1 LVDAFSHG
9 RLARRAKRFP
19 QDKLLPPALAHLDGF
34 HADVIEEV
42 EKAVSSNDLV
52 VVGMAQNPFVKR
64 ARKALEKGGHT
75 FTYLEYGSYLGD
87 WKKRLAIKLWAGWP
101 TFPMVF
107 VKGKLLGGAVDTEKA
122 VADGSIKTYLE

>member
-1 LVDAFSHG
+1 MEAGFA
-9 RLARRAKRFP
+9 RETLARMTKRIAH
-19 QDKLLPPALAHLDGF
+19 DKLLPSALSHIEKF
-34 HADVIEEV
+34 HADVTDEV
-42 EKAVSSNDLV
+42 EKAVGANDLV

-75 FTYLEYGSYLGD
+75 FTYLEYGSYLSA

-107 VKGKLLGGAVDTEKA
+107 VKGKLLGGAVDAEKA
-122 VADGSIKTYLE
+122 VEDGSLKTLLS